1 MERKIK
7 MSKIERI
14 IKKFL
19 EGNID
24 DEELSK
30 YVSDINRF
38 KEAIKNKEPI
48 YNSQELA
55 KVLNVSSMTISKF
68 VNKVPNEYKVKPLI
82 QSGRS
87 YGFGTKEME
96 LFRKN
101 MYELRETNYRR
112 SSLKNEVFKIL
123 IIIPTALYK
132 EALLL
137 AKKSN
142 TTFTAY
148 LINALIYYNLSLKNK
163 IKQDDNNK
171 NLIYNLEIP
180 GNLIDIISKKIATPE
195 YSSQDY
201 IKDLIKKDLQEKD
214 LLL

>member
-1 MERKIK
+1 MEHKNK
-7 MSKIERI
+7 TSKTERI
-14 IKKFL
+14 LKRFL

-24 DEELSK
+24 DKELSK
-30 YVSDINRF
+30 YVSDIDRF
-38 KEAIKNKEPI
+38 KEAMKNKEKI

-55 KVLNVSSMTISKF
+55 KLLNVSNMTISKF
-68 VNKVPNEYKVKPLI
+68 VNKVPDEYKVEPLI
-82 QSGRS
+82 KSGRC
-87 YGFGTKEME
+87 YGFGLKEME

-101 MYELRETNYRR
+101 MYELKESNYRR
-112 SSLKNEVFKIL
+112 SSLKNEIFKIL
-123 IIIPTALYK
+123 ITIPTTLYK

-142 TTFTAY
+142 ITFTAY
-148 LINALIYYNLSLKNK
+148 LINALMYYNLSLKEKIEQNDNK
-163 IKQDDNNK
+163 DI
-171 NLIYNLEIP
+171 IYNLEIP
-180 GNLIDIISKKIATPE
+180 GSLMDIINKKITTPK